1 MKNCPAPGAHAGV
14 NERRSRRFKMVGDDK
29 AGRAG
34 GEAASLQEEKRG
46 ASYSATF
53 PPPLFFFDNLFLMMV
68 AMREEVS
75 QFYIWASWSADLK
88 KKQQ

>member
-1 MKNCPAPGAHAGV
+1 MMKNCPAPGAHAGV

-34 GEAASLQEEKRG
+34 GEAASLQEEK
-46 ASYSATF
+46 SVVHPTLPLSL
-53 PPPLFFFDNLFLMMV
+53 PPPFFFDNLFLMMV

-75 QFYIWASWSADLK
+75 QFYI
-88 KKQQ
+88 

>member
-46 ASYSATF
+46 ASYSATS
-53 PPPLFFFDNLFLMMV
+53 PPPFFFDNLFLMMV

-75 QFYIWASWSADLK
+75 QFYIWASWSADFK

>member
-1 MKNCPAPGAHAGV
+1 MMKNCPAPGAHAGV
-14 NERRSRRFKMVGDDK
+14 NERRSRRFKTVGDDK

-53 PPPLFFFDNLFLMMV
+53 FPFFDNLCLMMV

-75 QFYIWASWSADLK
+75 QFYI
-88 KKQQ
+88 

>member
-1 MKNCPAPGAHAGV
+1 MMKNCPAPGAHAGV
-14 NERRSRRFKMVGDDK
+14 NERRPRRFKMVGDDK

-53 PPPLFFFDNLFLMMV
+53 PPPLFFLDNLFLMMV

-75 QFYIWASWSADLK
+75 QFYI
-88 KKQQ
+88 

>member
-1 MKNCPAPGAHAGV
+1 M

-53 PPPLFFFDNLFLMMV
+53 SPPLFFDNLFLMMV

-75 QFYIWASWSADLK
+75 QFYI
-88 KKQQ
+88 